1 MASKLSFITPKR
13 RKYLDLESKI
23 LIAFLVIIG
32 FIIIAFA
39 LFLSVQ
45 ALAKSSSTRSMEK
58 EMAVMEVEIESYNFE
73 SLQIKELQLKADEVY
88 TTNELLR
95 GSIRNLFDLIPD
107 QITLNKSI
115 MEKNRLVLYGV
126 TPTKEVYNFML
137 LSPLKSIF
145 HENRTTFYSLENG
158 WYRFVSVN
166 VLHDSQGLAQ

>member
-23 LIAFLVIIG
+23 LIVFLIVIG
-32 FIIIAFA
+32 CIIIAFA
-39 LFLSVQ
+39 IFLSVQ
-45 ALAKSSSTRSMEK
+45 ALAKSSNTKSMQK
-58 EMAVMEVEIESYNFE
+58 EIAQMEVEIESYVFE
-73 SLQIKELQLKADEVY
+73 YSQIKELQLKADEVY
-88 TTNELLR
+88 TANELLR

-107 QITLNKSI
+107 QITLSKSI
-115 MEKNRLVLYGV
+115 
-126 TPTKEVYNFML
+126 

-166 VLHDSQGLAQ
+166 VLHDVQGLTQ